1 MKNLIVFFSLIVI
14 PFCGYSTDF
23 KIGILRNVQLKKV
36 SLKVSESTYSLKS
49 SKKILKNKVSSKT
62 NIVLQ
67 YSSGK
72 LSLSIDG
79 KFIGNFDTLKL
90 SNLESDTG
98 IISISG
104 EIPFLKSRSYYDDLL
119 IFPQKKSLTLV
130 NVVNFGRYIIGVLES
145 EVGEGKSKN
154 FYKVHA
160 IISRTYALKNQYK
173 FIHEGFYLTDLVNCQ
188 VYKGNMYKD
197 SNIIK
202 AVQETENLILVDENM
217 EYIVASYFSNSGG
230 QTNNVEDVWS
240 KALPYLRS
248 IHDPY
253 SMGGTNYD
261 WEKTISKSKWL
272 QYLKKKYQ
280 YPINEV
286 EARNAAL
293 NFKQKIRHKFLID
306 WVYQIPLTEI
316 RKDWKLKSTYFSIFD
331 NGETLTFK
339 GKGFGH
345 GVGLSQEGAM
355 RMIEIG
361 YDFLEVL
368 RFYYTDVHL
377 IDMKMREF
385 YIID

>member
-1 MKNLIVFFSLIVI
+1 MKNLIVFISLTAI
-14 PFCGYSTDF
+14 PFGAYSLDF
-23 KIGILRNVQLKKV
+23 KIGIFRNVQVKKV
-36 SLKVSESTYSLKS
+36 ALKVSESTYILKS
-49 SKKILKNKVSSKT
+49 SKKILKNKISSKT
-62 NIVLQ
+62 DIVVN

-72 LSLSIDG
+72 LSLTLDG

-98 IISISG
+98 ILSINSQ
-104 EIPFLKSRSYYDDLL
+104 IPSLRNRSYYDDLL
-119 IFPQKKSLTLV
+119 VFTQKNSLTLV
-130 NVVNFGRYIIGVLES
+130 NVVDFEKYIIGVLES
-145 EVGEGKSKN
+145 EVGKGKSKD

-197 SNIIK
+197 SNIIN
-202 AVQETENLILVDENM
+202 AVHETENLILVDDIM
-217 EYIVASYFSNSGG
+217 DYITASYFSNSGG

-253 SMGGTNYD
+253 SMGGSNYD
-261 WEKTISKSKWL
+261 WEKTISKSNWL
-272 QYLKKKYQ
+272 QYLFKKYQ
-280 YPINEV
+280 YPINDL

-293 NFKQKIRHKFLID
+293 NFKQKIRHKFLVD

-331 NGETLTFK
+331 NGETLSFK

-355 RMIEIG
+355 RMIQIG
-361 YDFLEVL
+361 YDFLEVI

>member
-1 MKNLIVFFSLIVI
+1 MKNLIVFFTLIAI
-14 PFCGYSTDF
+14 PFGAYSIDF
-23 KIGILRNVQLKKV
+23 KIGIFRNVQVKKV
-36 SLKVSESTYSLKS
+36 ALKVSESTYSLKS
-49 SKKILKNKVSSKT
+49 CKKILKNKVSSKT
-62 NIVLQ
+62 DIILQ

-72 LSLSIDG
+72 LSLTIDG

-98 IISISG
+98 ILSVNSQ
-104 EIPFLKSRSYYDDLL
+104 IPSLRNRSYYDDLL
-119 IFPQKKSLTLV
+119 VFPQKNSLTLV
-130 NVVNFGRYIIGVLES
+130 NVVDFEKYIIGVLES
-145 EVGEGKSKN
+145 EVGKGKSKD

-197 SNIIK
+197 SNIIN
-202 AVQETENLILVDENM
+202 AVHETENLILVDENM
-217 EYIVASYFSNSGG
+217 EYIQASYFSNSGG

-253 SMGGTNYD
+253 SMGGTSYD
-261 WEKTISKSKWL
+261 WEKIISKSKWL
-272 QYLKKKYQ
+272 QYLKMKYK
-280 YPINEV
+280 YPINDV
-286 EARNAAL
+286 QARNAAL
-293 NFKQKIRHKFLID
+293 NFKQKIRHKFLVD
-306 WVYQIPLTEI
+306 WVYQIPLTDI

-331 NGETLTFK
+331 NGETLSFK

-355 RMIEIG
+355 RMIDIG

>member
-1 MKNLIVFFSLIVI
+1 MKHLLFLFSLSFL
-14 PFCGYSTDF
+14 PFLGYSLDF
-23 KIGILRNVQLKKV
+23 KIGILRNVQVKKFAF
-36 SLKVSESTYSLKS
+36 KVSESTYSLKS
-49 SKKILKNKVSSKT
+49 SNKILKKEVSKK
-62 NIVLQ
+62 NEIVVS

-72 LSLSIDG
+72 LSLSVDG

-90 SNLESDTG
+90 SQIESDTG
-98 IISISG
+98 IFSVSG
-104 EIPFLKSRSYYDDLL
+104 QIPSLKTRLYYDDLL

-130 NVVNFGRYIIGVLES
+130 NVVDFEKYIIGVLES
-145 EVGEGKSKN
+145 EVGEGKSKD

-197 SNIIK
+197 SNLIM

-217 EYIVASYFSNSGG
+217 EYITASYFSNSGG

-280 YPINEV
+280 YPINDV

-306 WVYQIPLTEI
+306 WVYQISLTEI

-331 NGETLTFK
+331 NGETLSFK

-355 RMIEIG
+355 RMIDLG

-377 IDMKMREF
+377 IDMKMRQF

>member
-14 PFCGYSTDF
+14 PFWGYSTDF

-72 LSLSIDG
+72 LSLTIDG
-79 KFIGNFDTLKL
+79 KFLGNFDTLKL

-98 IISISG
+98 IISVSG

-188 VYKGNMYKD
+188 VYKGHMYKD

>member
-1 MKNLIVFFSLIVI
+1 MKNLIVFFTLVAV
-14 PFCGYSTDF
+14 PFWGYSIDF
-23 KIGILRNVQLKKV
+23 KIGILRNVQVKKFAF
-36 SLKVSESTYSLKS
+36 KVSESTYCLKS
-49 SKKILKNKVSSKT
+49 SNKTLKNKISSKT
-62 NIVLQ
+62 DITMQ

-72 LSLSIDG
+72 LSLNIDG

-90 SNLESDTG
+90 SNIESDTG
-98 IISISG
+98 VFSVSSIIPS
-104 EIPFLKSRSYYDDLL
+104 LKSRFYYDDLL
-119 IFPQKKSLTLV
+119 IFPNKKSLTLV
-130 NVVNFGRYIIGVLES
+130 NVVDFEKYIVGVLES
-145 EVGEGKSKN
+145 EVGEGKSKD

-197 SNIIK
+197 SNIIN

-217 EYIVASYFSNSGG
+217 EYIIASYFSNSGG

-280 YPINEV
+280 YPINDV

-293 NFKQKIRHKFLID
+293 NFKQKIRHKFLVD

-377 IDMKMREF
+377 INMKMREF

>member
-1 MKNLIVFFSLIVI
+1 MKNLIVLFSLIVI
-14 PFCGYSTDF
+14 PLLGHSTDF

-36 SLKVSESTYSLKS
+36 SLKVSESTYSLKCS
-49 SKKILKNKVSSKT
+49 NKILKKEVSNKT
-62 NIVLQ
+62 AIVVEF
-67 YSSGK
+67 SGGK
-72 LSLSIDG
+72 LSLTLDG
-79 KFIGNFDTLKL
+79 KFIGNFDTLNL
-90 SNLESDTG
+90 SQIESDTG
-98 IISISG
+98 IFSVTG
-104 EIPFLKSRSYYDDLL
+104 QIPSLKKRSYYDDLL

-130 NVVNFGRYIIGVLES
+130 NVVDFEKYIIGVLES
-145 EVGEGKSKN
+145 EVGKGKSKD

-160 IISRTYALKNQYK
+160 IISRTYALKNKYK

-197 SNIIK
+197 SNIIN
-202 AVQETENLILVDENM
+202 AVQETENLILVEENM
-217 EYIVASYFSNSGG
+217 EYITASYFSNSGG

-253 SMGGTNYD
+253 SIGGTNYD
-261 WEKTISKSKWL
+261 WKKTISKSKWL
-272 QYLKKKYQ
+272 QYLKTKYQ
-280 YPINEV
+280 YPINDI
-286 EARNAAL
+286 EARNAVL
-293 NFKQKIRHKFLID
+293 NFKQKIRHKFLVN

-355 RMIEIG
+355 RMIDIG
-361 YDFLEVL
+361 YGFLEVL

-385 YIID
+385 YLVD

>member
-1 MKNLIVFFSLIVI
+1 MKNLIVFFTLITV
-14 PFCGYSTDF
+14 PFGAYSIDF
-23 KIGILRNVQLKKV
+23 KIGILRNVQVKKFAF
-36 SLKVSESTYSLKS
+36 KVSESSYSLKS
-49 SKKILKNKVSSKT
+49 SKKTLKKKISNKT
-62 NIVLQ
+62 DITLQ

-72 LSLSIDG
+72 LSLTIDG
-79 KFIGNFDTLKL
+79 EFIGNFDTLRL
-90 SNLESDTG
+90 SNIKSDTG
-98 IISISG
+98 IFSVSTQ
-104 EIPFLKSRSYYDDLL
+104 IPSLKSRFYYDDLL
-119 IFPQKKSLTLV
+119 IFPNKKSLTLV
-130 NVVNFGRYIIGVLES
+130 NVVDFEKYIVGVLES
-145 EVGEGKSKN
+145 EVGEGKSKD

-173 FIHEGFYLTDLVNCQ
+173 FIHEGFNLTDLVNCQ

-197 SNIIK
+197 SNIIN
-202 AVQETENLILVDENM
+202 AVKETENLILVDENM
-217 EYIVASYFSNSGG
+217 EYIIASYFSNSGG

-280 YPINEV
+280 YPISDV
-286 EARNAAL
+286 EAKNAAL
-293 NFKQKIRHKFLID
+293 NFKQKIRHKFLVD

-316 RKDWKLKSTYFSIFD
+316 RKDWKLKSTYFSIYD

-355 RMIEIG
+355 RMIDIG

>member
-1 MKNLIVFFSLIVI
+1 MKNLIVFFTLIAV
-14 PFCGYSTDF
+14 PFGAYSIDF
-23 KIGILRNVQLKKV
+23 KIGILRNVQLKKFAF
-36 SLKVSESTYSLKS
+36 KVSESTYCLKS
-49 SKKILKNKVSSKT
+49 SKKTLKNKISSKT
-62 NIVLQ
+62 DITLQ

-72 LSLSIDG
+72 LSLTIDG
-79 KFIGNFDTLKL
+79 EFIGNFDTLKL
-90 SNLESDTG
+90 SNIESDTG
-98 IISISG
+98 IFSVISQ
-104 EIPFLKSRSYYDDLL
+104 IPSLKSRSYYDDLL
-119 IFPQKKSLTLV
+119 IFPNKKSLTLV
-130 NVVNFGRYIIGVLES
+130 NLVDFEKYIVGVLES
-145 EVGEGKSKN
+145 EVGEGKSKD

-197 SNIIK
+197 SNIIN

-217 EYIVASYFSNSGG
+217 DYIQASYFSNSGG

-253 SMGGTNYD
+253 SMGGTSYD

-272 QYLKKKYQ
+272 QYLKKKYH
-280 YPINEV
+280 YPVNDV

-293 NFKQKIRHKFLID
+293 NFKQKIRHKFLVD

-331 NGETLTFK
+331 NGESLSFK

>member
-1 MKNLIVFFSLIVI
+1 MKNLIVIFILVTV
-14 PFCGYSTDF
+14 PFGAYSIDF
-23 KIGILRNVQLKKV
+23 KIGILRNVQVKKFAF
-36 SLKVSESTYSLKS
+36 KVSESIYCLKS
-49 SKKILKNKVSSKT
+49 SKKTLKNKISSKT
-62 NIVLQ
+62 DITIQ
-67 YSSGK
+67 YSTGK
-72 LSLSIDG
+72 LSLTIDG

-90 SNLESDTG
+90 SNLKSDTG
-98 IISISG
+98 VFSVSSQ
-104 EIPFLKSRSYYDDLL
+104 IPSLKSRSYYDDLL
-119 IFPQKKSLTLV
+119 IFPNKKSLTLV
-130 NVVNFGRYIIGVLES
+130 NVVDFEKYIIGVLES
-145 EVGEGKSKN
+145 EVGEGKSKD

-173 FIHEGFYLTDLVNCQ
+173 FINEGFYLTDLVNCQ

-197 SNIIK
+197 SNIIN

-217 EYIVASYFSNSGG
+217 EYIIASYFSNSGG

-253 SMGGTNYD
+253 SKGGTNYD
-261 WEKTISKSKWL
+261 WEKIISKSKWL

-280 YPINEV
+280 YPINDV

-293 NFKQKIRHKFLID
+293 NFKQKIRHKFLVD

-316 RKDWKLKSTYFSIFD
+316 RMDWKLKSTYFSIFD

>member
-1 MKNLIVFFSLIVI
+1 MKNLIVFFTLIAI
-14 PFCGYSTDF
+14 PFGAYSIDF
-23 KIGILRNVQLKKV
+23 KIGILRNVQLKKFAF
-36 SLKVSESTYSLKS
+36 KVSESNYCLKS
-49 SKKILKNKVSSKT
+49 SKKTLKNKISSKT
-62 NIVLQ
+62 DITLQ

-72 LSLSIDG
+72 LSLTIDG
-79 KFIGNFDTLKL
+79 EFIGNFDTLKL
-90 SNLESDTG
+90 SNIESDTG
-98 IISISG
+98 IFSISSQ
-104 EIPFLKSRSYYDDLL
+104 IPSLKSRSYYDDLL
-119 IFPQKKSLTLV
+119 IFPNKKSLTLV
-130 NVVNFGRYIIGVLES
+130 NLVDFEKYIVGVLES
-145 EVGEGKSKN
+145 EVGEGKSKD

-197 SNIIK
+197 SNIIN

-217 EYIVASYFSNSGG
+217 DYIQASYFSNSGG

-253 SMGGTNYD
+253 SMGGTSYD

-272 QYLKKKYQ
+272 QYLNKKYQ
-280 YPINEV
+280 YPISDV

-293 NFKQKIRHKFLID
+293 NFKQKIRHKFLVD

-331 NGETLTFK
+331 NGESLSFK

-355 RMIEIG
+355 RMIDIG

>member
-1 MKNLIVFFSLIVI
+1 MKNLIVLFSLIVI
-14 PFCGYSTDF
+14 PLLGHSTDF

-36 SLKVSESTYSLKS
+36 SLKVSESTYSLKCS
-49 SKKILKNKVSSKT
+49 NKILKKEVSNKT
-62 NIVLQ
+62 AIVVEF
-67 YSSGK
+67 SGGK
-72 LSLSIDG
+72 LSLTLDG
-79 KFIGNFDTLKL
+79 KFIGNFDTLNL
-90 SNLESDTG
+90 SQIESDTG
-98 IISISG
+98 IFSVTG
-104 EIPFLKSRSYYDDLL
+104 QIPSLKKRSYYDDLL

-130 NVVNFGRYIIGVLES
+130 NVVDFEKYVIGVLES
-145 EVGEGKSKN
+145 EVGKGKSKD

-160 IISRTYALKNQYK
+160 IISRTYALKNKYK

-197 SNIIK
+197 SNIIN
-202 AVQETENLILVDENM
+202 AVQETENLILVEENM
-217 EYIVASYFSNSGG
+217 EYITASYFSNSGG

-253 SMGGTNYD
+253 SIGGTNYD
-261 WEKTISKSKWL
+261 WKKTISKSKWL
-272 QYLKKKYQ
+272 QYLKTKYQ
-280 YPINEV
+280 YPINDI
-286 EARNAAL
+286 EARNAVL
-293 NFKQKIRHKFLID
+293 NFKQKIRHKFLVN

-355 RMIEIG
+355 RMIDIG
-361 YDFLEVL
+361 YGFLEVL

-385 YIID
+385 YLVD

>member
-1 MKNLIVFFSLIVI
+1 MKNLIVFFTLIAI
-14 PFCGYSTDF
+14 PFGAYSIDF
-23 KIGILRNVQLKKV
+23 KIGILRNVQLKKFAF
-36 SLKVSESTYSLKS
+36 KVSESNYCLKS
-49 SKKILKNKVSSKT
+49 SKKTLKNKISSKT
-62 NIVLQ
+62 DITLQ

-72 LSLSIDG
+72 LSLTIDG
-79 KFIGNFDTLKL
+79 EFIGNFDTLKL
-90 SNLESDTG
+90 SNIESDTG
-98 IISISG
+98 IFSISSQ
-104 EIPFLKSRSYYDDLL
+104 IPSLKSRSYYDDLL
-119 IFPQKKSLTLV
+119 IFPNKKSLTLV
-130 NVVNFGRYIIGVLES
+130 NLVDFEKYIVGVLES
-145 EVGEGKSKN
+145 EVGEGKSKD

-197 SNIIK
+197 SNIIN

-217 EYIVASYFSNSGG
+217 DYIQASYFSNSGG

-253 SMGGTNYD
+253 SMGGTSYD

-272 QYLKKKYQ
+272 QYLKKKYH
-280 YPINEV
+280 YPVNDV

-293 NFKQKIRHKFLID
+293 NFKQKIRHKFLVD

-331 NGETLTFK
+331 NGESLSFK

-355 RMIEIG
+355 RMIDIG

>member
-14 PFCGYSTDF
+14 PFWGYSTDF

-72 LSLSIDG
+72 LSLTIDG

-98 IISISG
+98 IISVSG

-188 VYKGNMYKD
+188 VYKGHMYKD

>member
-1 MKNLIVFFSLIVI
+1 MKNLIVLFTLTVI
-14 PFCGYSTDF
+14 PFGAYSIDF
-23 KIGILRNVQLKKV
+23 KIGIFRNIQIKKV
-36 SLKVSESTYSLKS
+36 ALKVSESTYSLKS
-49 SKKILKNKVSSKT
+49 CKKILKNKVSSKT
-62 NIVLQ
+62 DIVLQ

-72 LSLSIDG
+72 LSLTIDG

-98 IISISG
+98 ILSVNSQ
-104 EIPFLKSRSYYDDLL
+104 IPSLRNRSYYDDLL
-119 IFPQKKSLTLV
+119 VFPQKNSLTLV
-130 NVVNFGRYIIGVLES
+130 NVVDFEKYIIGVLES
-145 EVGEGKSKN
+145 EVGKGKSKD

-197 SNIIK
+197 SNIIN
-202 AVQETENLILVDENM
+202 AVHETENLILVDENM
-217 EYIVASYFSNSGG
+217 EYIQASYFSNSGG

-253 SMGGTNYD
+253 SMGGTSYD

-272 QYLKKKYQ
+272 QYLKMKYK
-280 YPINEV
+280 YPINDV

-293 NFKQKIRHKFLID
+293 NFKQKIRHKFLVD

-331 NGETLTFK
+331 NGETLSFK

-355 RMIEIG
+355 RMIDIG

>member
-1 MKNLIVFFSLIVI
+1 MKNLIVFFTLITV
-14 PFCGYSTDF
+14 PFGAYSIDF
-23 KIGILRNVQLKKV
+23 KIGILRNVQVKKFAF
-36 SLKVSESTYSLKS
+36 KVSESSYSLKS
-49 SKKILKNKVSSKT
+49 SKKTLKKKISNKT
-62 NIVLQ
+62 DITLQ

-72 LSLSIDG
+72 LSLTIDG
-79 KFIGNFDTLKL
+79 EFKGNFDTLRL
-90 SNLESDTG
+90 SNIESDTG
-98 IISISG
+98 IFSVSTQ
-104 EIPFLKSRSYYDDLL
+104 IPSLKSRFYYDDLL
-119 IFPQKKSLTLV
+119 IFPNKKSLTLV
-130 NVVNFGRYIIGVLES
+130 NVVDFEKYIVGVLES
-145 EVGEGKSKN
+145 EVGEGKSKD

-173 FIHEGFYLTDLVNCQ
+173 FIHEGFNLTDLVNCQ

-197 SNIIK
+197 SNIIN

-217 EYIVASYFSNSGG
+217 EYIIASYFSNSGG

-253 SMGGTNYD
+253 SMGGTNYH

-280 YPINEV
+280 YPISDV
-286 EARNAAL
+286 EAKNAAL
-293 NFKQKIRHKFLID
+293 NFKQKIRHKFLVD
-306 WVYQIPLTEI
+306 WVYQIPLTEV

>member
-1 MKNLIVFFSLIVI
+1 MKYLLFLFSLSFL
-14 PFCGYSTDF
+14 PFLGYSLDF
-23 KIGILRNVQLKKV
+23 KIGILRNVQVKKFAF
-36 SLKVSESTYSLKS
+36 KVSESTYSLKS
-49 SKKILKNKVSSKT
+49 SNKILKKEVSKKT
-62 NIVLQ
+62 EIVVS

-72 LSLSIDG
+72 LSLSVDG

-90 SNLESDTG
+90 SQIESDTG
-98 IISISG
+98 IFSVSG
-104 EIPFLKSRSYYDDLL
+104 QIPSFKTRLYYDDLL
-119 IFPQKKSLTLV
+119 IFPLKKSLTLV
-130 NVVNFGRYIIGVLES
+130 NVVDFEKYIIGVLES
-145 EVGEGKSKN
+145 EVGEGKSKD

-197 SNIIK
+197 SNLIM

-217 EYIVASYFSNSGG
+217 EYITASYFSNSGG

-280 YPINEV
+280 YPINDV

-306 WVYQIPLTEI
+306 WVYQISLTEI

-331 NGETLTFK
+331 NGETLSFK

-355 RMIEIG
+355 RMIDLG

-377 IDMKMREF
+377 IDMKMRQF

>member
-1 MKNLIVFFSLIVI
+1 MKNLIVFFTLIAV
-14 PFCGYSTDF
+14 PFGAYSIDF
-23 KIGILRNVQLKKV
+23 KIGILRNVQVKKFDF
-36 SLKVSESTYSLKS
+36 KVSESTYCLKS
-49 SKKILKNKVSSKT
+49 SKKTLKNKISSKT
-62 NIVLQ
+62 DITLQ

-72 LSLSIDG
+72 LSLTIDG
-79 KFIGNFDTLKL
+79 KFVGNFDTLKL
-90 SNLESDTG
+90 SNIESDTG
-98 IISISG
+98 IFSVSSQ
-104 EIPFLKSRSYYDDLL
+104 IPSLKSRSYYDDLL
-119 IFPQKKSLTLV
+119 IFPNNKSLTLV
-130 NVVNFGRYIIGVLES
+130 NLVDFEKYIVGVLES
-145 EVGEGKSKN
+145 EVGEGKSKD

-197 SNIIK
+197 SNIIN

-217 EYIVASYFSNSGG
+217 DYIQASYFSNSGG

-253 SMGGTNYD
+253 SMGGTSYD

-272 QYLKKKYQ
+272 QYLNKKYQ
-280 YPINEV
+280 YPISDV

-293 NFKQKIRHKFLID
+293 NFKQKIRHKFLVD

-331 NGETLTFK
+331 IGESLSFK

-377 IDMKMREF
+377 IDLKMREF

>member
-1 MKNLIVFFSLIVI
+1 MKNLIVFFTLVAV
-14 PFCGYSTDF
+14 PFGAYSIDF
-23 KIGILRNVQLKKV
+23 KIGILRNVQVKKFAF
-36 SLKVSESTYSLKS
+36 KVCESTYCLKS
-49 SKKILKNKVSSKT
+49 SKKILKNKITSKT
-62 NIVLQ
+62 NIILQ

-72 LSLSIDG
+72 LSLTIDG

-90 SNLESDTG
+90 SNIESDTG
-98 IISISG
+98 IFSVSSQ
-104 EIPFLKSRSYYDDLL
+104 IPILKNRSYYDDLL

-130 NVVNFGRYIIGVLES
+130 NLVDFEKYIVGVLES
-145 EVGEGKSKN
+145 EVGEGKSKD

-197 SNIIK
+197 SNIIN

-217 EYIVASYFSNSGG
+217 EYIQASYFSNSGG

-253 SMGGTNYD
+253 SMGGTSYD
-261 WEKTISKSKWL
+261 WQKTISKSKWL

-280 YPINEV
+280 YPISDV
-286 EARNAAL
+286 EAKNAAL
-293 NFKQKIRHKFLID
+293 NFKQKIRHKFLVD

>member
-1 MKNLIVFFSLIVI
+1 MKYLLFLFSLSFL
-14 PFCGYSTDF
+14 PFLGYSLDF
-23 KIGILRNVQLKKV
+23 KIGILRNVQVKKFAF
-36 SLKVSESTYSLKS
+36 KVSESTYSLKS
-49 SKKILKNKVSSKT
+49 SNKILKKEVSKKT
-62 NIVLQ
+62 EIVVS

-72 LSLSIDG
+72 LSLSVDG

-90 SNLESDTG
+90 SQIESDTG
-98 IISISG
+98 IFSVSG
-104 EIPFLKSRSYYDDLL
+104 QIPSFKTRLYYDDLL
-119 IFPQKKSLTLV
+119 IFPLKKSLTLV
-130 NVVNFGRYIIGVLES
+130 NVVDFEKYIIGVLES
-145 EVGEGKSKN
+145 EVGEGKSKD

-197 SNIIK
+197 TNLIM

-217 EYIVASYFSNSGG
+217 EYITASYFSNSGG

-280 YPINEV
+280 YPINDV

-306 WVYQIPLTEI
+306 WVYQISLTEI

-331 NGETLTFK
+331 NGETLSFK

-355 RMIEIG
+355 RMIDLG

-377 IDMKMREF
+377 IDMKMRQF

>member
-14 PFCGYSTDF
+14 PFWGYSTDF

-72 LSLSIDG
+72 LSLTIDG

-98 IISISG
+98 IISVSG
-104 EIPFLKSRSYYDDLL
+104 EIPFLKSRSYYDELL

-188 VYKGNMYKD
+188 VYKGHMYKD

-368 RFYYTDVHL
+368 RFYYTWL
-377 IDMKMREF
+377 E
-385 YIID
+385 

>member
-1 MKNLIVFFSLIVI
+1 MKNLIVFFTLIAI
-14 PFCGYSTDF
+14 PFGAYSIDF
-23 KIGILRNVQLKKV
+23 KIGILRNVQLKKFAF
-36 SLKVSESTYSLKS
+36 KVSESNYCLKS
-49 SKKILKNKVSSKT
+49 SKKTLKNKISSKT
-62 NIVLQ
+62 DITLQ

-72 LSLSIDG
+72 LSLTIDG
-79 KFIGNFDTLKL
+79 EFIGNFDTLKL
-90 SNLESDTG
+90 SNIESDTG
-98 IISISG
+98 IFSISSQ
-104 EIPFLKSRSYYDDLL
+104 IPSLKSRSYYDDLL
-119 IFPQKKSLTLV
+119 IFPNKKSLTLV
-130 NVVNFGRYIIGVLES
+130 NLVDFEKYIVGVLES
-145 EVGEGKSKN
+145 EVGEGKSKD

-197 SNIIK
+197 SNIIN

-217 EYIVASYFSNSGG
+217 DYIQASYFSNSGG

-253 SMGGTNYD
+253 SMGGTSYD

-272 QYLKKKYQ
+272 QYLKKKYH
-280 YPINEV
+280 YPVNDV

-293 NFKQKIRHKFLID
+293 NFKQKIRHKFLVD

-331 NGETLTFK
+331 NGESLSFK

>member
-14 PFCGYSTDF
+14 PFWGYSTDF

-72 LSLSIDG
+72 LSLTIDG

-98 IISISG
+98 IISVSG
-104 EIPFLKSRSYYDDLL
+104 EIPFLKSRSYYDELL

-188 VYKGNMYKD
+188 VYKGHMYKD

-345 GVGLSQEGAM
+345 CVGLSQEGAM

-368 RFYYTDVHL
+368 RFYYTWL
-377 IDMKMREF
+377 E
-385 YIID
+385 

>member
-1 MKNLIVFFSLIVI
+1 MKNLIVFFTLVAV
-14 PFCGYSTDF
+14 PFWGYSIDF
-23 KIGILRNVQLKKV
+23 KIGILRNVQVKKFAF
-36 SLKVSESTYSLKS
+36 KVSESTYCLKS
-49 SKKILKNKVSSKT
+49 SNKTLKNKISSKT
-62 NIVLQ
+62 DITMQ

-72 LSLSIDG
+72 LSLNIDG

-90 SNLESDTG
+90 SNIESDTG
-98 IISISG
+98 VFSVSSIIPS
-104 EIPFLKSRSYYDDLL
+104 LKNRFYYDDLL
-119 IFPQKKSLTLV
+119 IFPNKKSLTLV
-130 NVVNFGRYIIGVLES
+130 NVVDFEKYIVGVLES
-145 EVGEGKSKN
+145 EVGEGKSKD

-197 SNIIK
+197 SNIIN

-217 EYIVASYFSNSGG
+217 EYITASYFSNSGG

-280 YPINEV
+280 YPINDV

-293 NFKQKIRHKFLID
+293 NFKQKIRHKFLVD

>member
-1 MKNLIVFFSLIVI
+1 MKNLIVFISLTII
-14 PFCGYSTDF
+14 PFGAYSLDF
-23 KIGILRNVQLKKV
+23 KIGIFRNVKVKKV
-36 SLKVSESTYSLKS
+36 ALKVSESTYILRS
-49 SKKILKNKVSSKT
+49 SKKILKNKLSSKT
-62 NIVLQ
+62 DIVLH
-67 YSSGK
+67 YNSGK
-72 LSLSIDG
+72 LSLTLDG
-79 KFIGNFDTLKL
+79 KFIGNFDTLKV

-98 IISISG
+98 ILSINSQ
-104 EIPFLKSRSYYDDLL
+104 IPSLRNRSYYDDLL
-119 IFPQKKSLTLV
+119 VFTQKSSLTLV
-130 NVVNFGRYIIGVLES
+130 NVVDFEKYIIGVLES
-145 EVGEGKSKN
+145 EVGKGKSKD

-197 SNIIK
+197 SNIIN
-202 AVQETENLILVDENM
+202 AVHETENLILVDDNM
-217 EYIVASYFSNSGG
+217 DYITASYFSNSGG
-230 QTNNVEDVWS
+230 QTNNVEDVWT

-253 SMGGTNYD
+253 SMGGSNYD
-261 WEKTISKSKWL
+261 WEKTISKSNWL
-272 QYLKKKYQ
+272 QYLFKKYQ
-280 YPINEV
+280 YPINDL

-293 NFKQKIRHKFLID
+293 NFKQKIRHKFLVD

-316 RKDWKLKSTYFSIFD
+316 RKDWNLKSTYFSIFD
-331 NGETLTFK
+331 NGETLSFM

-355 RMIEIG
+355 RMIQIG

>member
-1 MKNLIVFFSLIVI
+1 MKNLIVFISLTAI
-14 PFCGYSTDF
+14 PFGAYSLDF
-23 KIGILRNVQLKKV
+23 KIGIFRNVQVKKV
-36 SLKVSESTYSLKS
+36 ALKVSESTYILKS
-49 SKKILKNKVSSKT
+49 SKKILKNKISSKT
-62 NIVLQ
+62 DIVVN

-72 LSLSIDG
+72 LSLTLDG

-98 IISISG
+98 ILSINSQ
-104 EIPFLKSRSYYDDLL
+104 IPSLRNRSYYDDLL
-119 IFPQKKSLTLV
+119 VFTQKNSLTLV
-130 NVVNFGRYIIGVLES
+130 NVVDFEKYIIGVLES
-145 EVGEGKSKN
+145 EVGKGKSKD

-197 SNIIK
+197 SNIIN
-202 AVQETENLILVDENM
+202 AVHETENLILVDDNM
-217 EYIVASYFSNSGG
+217 DYITASYFSNSGG

-253 SMGGTNYD
+253 SMGGSNYD
-261 WEKTISKSKWL
+261 WEKTISKSNWL
-272 QYLKKKYQ
+272 QYLFKKYQ
-280 YPINEV
+280 YPINDL

-293 NFKQKIRHKFLID
+293 NFKQKIRHKFLVD

-331 NGETLTFK
+331 NGETLSFK

-355 RMIEIG
+355 RMIQIG
-361 YDFLEVL
+361 YDFIEVI